1 MDKGKERFAHKGL
14 GIAALTI
21 AVFGMGIPGITIYL
35 VWLALILAALSAFL
49 GNKVFPLA
57 ATSRVPDQR
66 VLPRSAHLD
75 TLHGRTQAGPQSDHH
90 RPFHRADRRPDH
102 RKTEEARNQ
111 DIISFRCQ
119 ENAPS
124 IWIQRQA

>member
-49 GNKVFPLA
+49 GNKVFPPGCHVVCLINAFFLA
-57 ATSRVPDQR
+57 P
-66 VLPRSAHLD
+66 P
-75 TLHGRTQAGPQSDHH
+75 
-90 RPFHRADRRPDH
+90 
-102 RKTEEARNQ
+102 
-111 DIISFRCQ
+111 
-119 ENAPS
+119 
-124 IWIQRQA
+124 IWILFMVEPRLVLKAITIVLFIAPIAGLIIGRRKKLEIKTS